1 MVLQLFLKEEY
12 RVNSTLQESA
22 MTPLIHPWLRKISFA
37 FVPGPTTPLL
47 EEVATNLL
55 QSFRSHGHAFQTTP
69 DDTTDVILTT
79 APFGEAVN
87 WRKAVL
93 LSARQ
98 RFKLSHTP
106 AVYALLHAPR
116 AEFQRL
122 LDHFHVAL
130 AKEQPDPAD
139 YDFPGLAPGA
149 YRVLHQQ
156 ARRGGPILALERLV
170 QVQSKCIR
178 VLLLVGDERPHAL
191 FHFDLVG
198 AHPASKADDLASF
211 YDDIVLRI
219 VTTVC
224 SSEVTEHQVVDS
236 PIPYSL
242 WQSLDTPEAMQTA
255 AKRLGER
262 SFFTEMVRINDLVQ
276 VPSVGDTV
284 SDQYSEG
291 CFSTWDPT
299 LGALI
304 ATVTGSARPLTKD
317 KVTEDD
323 LAVIVGVR
331 PDGNGVLVRHVEG
344 KDNVPPS
351 SESVEMIGMDGLLP
365 TISLTKDQEPPAQ
378 VPVLRS
384 KLHGHRGIAAYDP
397 EHVEFAPLSPPY
409 YHYLVS
415 CATDAQAWGIQEAFA
430 RAASLQNPADPR
442 QVAFTVLPGHGVV
455 IVEKWVAGKAP
466 FQVIWEHMDAGY
478 LQVHRQVPQGPVT
491 YTPGPDGRL
500 FVTTSQDILGTTPEG
515 GFDKSSETG

>member
-1 MVLQLFLKEEY
+1 MD
-12 RVNSTLQESA
+12 STPHESA
-22 MTPLIHPWLRKISFA
+22 MVLHTHPWLRKISLA
-37 FVPGPTTPLL
+37 FLPGPMTPLL
-47 EEVATNLL
+47 EEVVTDLL
-55 QSFRSHGHAFQTTP
+55 QCFRSHGHGLRTTP
-69 DDTTDVILTT
+69 DDTTDIVLTT
-79 APFGEAVN
+79 APFGKAVN
-87 WRKAVL
+87 WRKALL

-106 AVYALLHAPR
+106 AVYTMLHAPG
-116 AEFQRL
+116 AEYRRL
-122 LDHFHVAL
+122 LDHFQVAL
-130 AKEQPDPAD
+130 AKEPPDPAD
-139 YDFPGLAPGA
+139 YDFPGLAPQA
-149 YRVLHQQ
+149 HRVLHQQ
-156 ARRGGPILALERLV
+156 ARRGGPMLALERLV

-178 VLLLVGDERPHAL
+178 VLLLVGDERPQAMV
-191 FHFDLVG
+191 HFDLVG
-198 AHPASKADDLASF
+198 AHPVSKADDMASF

-219 VTTVC
+219 VTTTC
-224 SSEVTEHQVVDS
+224 CTEVTDHQVMDG

-242 WQSLDTPEAMQTA
+242 WQSLDTPGAMQTA

-262 SFFTEMVRINDLVQ
+262 GFFTEMVRISDLVQ

-299 LGALI
+299 LGALV
-304 ATVTGSARPLTKD
+304 ATVTGSARPLSKD
-317 KVTEDD
+317 QVTEDD

-331 PDGNGVLVRHVEG
+331 PDGKGALVRHVEG

-351 SESVEMIGMDGLLP
+351 SESVEMIGMDNFLP
-365 TISLTKDQEPPAQ
+365 TISLREDQQPPAR

-397 EHVEFAPLSPPY
+397 EHVEFAPLSSPY

-415 CATDAQAWGIQEAFA
+415 CATDAQARGIQEAFA
-430 RAASLQNPADPR
+430 RAASLQNPSDPR

-466 FQVIWEHMDAGY
+466 FQIIWEHMDAGY
-478 LQVHRQVPQGPVT
+478 LQVHRRIPQGPMT
-491 YTPGPDGRL
+491 YVPGPDGRM
-500 FVTTSQDILGTTPEG
+500 FVRTGQDILGTTWDG

>member
-1 MVLQLFLKEEY
+1 MD
-12 RVNSTLQESA
+12 STLQESA
-22 MTPLIHPWLRKISFA
+22 ITPRIHPWLRKISLA
-37 FVPGPTTPLL
+37 FLPGPMTPLL
-47 EEVATNLL
+47 EEVATDLMRC
-55 QSFRSHGHAFQTTP
+55 FRSHGHGLKTTP

-79 APFGEAVN
+79 APLSKAVN

-93 LSARQ
+93 LSARR
-98 RFKLSHTP
+98 RFNLSHTP
-106 AVYALLHAPR
+106 AVYTMLHAPR
-116 AEFQRL
+116 AEFRRL
-122 LDHFHVAL
+122 LDHFQVAL
-130 AKEQPDPAD
+130 AKEEPDPAD
-139 YDFPGLAPGA
+139 YDFPGLAPEA

-156 ARRGGPILALERLV
+156 ALRGGPILALERVV

-178 VLLLVGDERPHAL
+178 VLLLVGDERPHAML
-191 FHFDLVG
+191 HFDLVG
-198 AHPASKADDLASF
+198 AHPVSKADDMASF

-219 VTTVC
+219 ATTVC
-224 SSEVTEHQVVDS
+224 SSEVTEHQVVDD

-242 WQSLDTPEAMQTA
+242 WQSLDTPGAMQTA

-262 SFFTEMVRINDLVQ
+262 GFFTELVRINDLVK

-299 LGALI
+299 LGALV

-331 PDGNGVLVRHVEG
+331 PDGKGALVRHVEG

-351 SESVEMIGMDGLLP
+351 SESVEMMGMDSSLP
-365 TISLTKDQEPPAQ
+365 TTSLTEDQEPPVW

-397 EHVEFAPLSPPY
+397 VHVEFAPLSPPY

-415 CATDAQAWGIQEAFA
+415 CATDAQARGIQEAFA
-430 RAASLQNPADPR
+430 RAKSLQNPTDPR
-442 QVAFTVLPGHGVV
+442 LVAFTVLPGHGVV

-478 LQVHRQVPQGPVT
+478 LQVHRRVPQGPVT
-491 YTPGPDGRL
+491 YVPGADGRM
-500 FVTTSQDILGTTPEG
+500 FVQMSQDILGTTREG